1 MNLRMIIIF
10 IIAILFAS
18 FAALIANN
26 WIKNKAAPDK
36 VATSKVVMAA
46 TDIPF
51 GVKLEAF
58 HLETIDWPGTNIPAD
73 SFDNI
78 ENVLGRIT
86 KNSFHAGEVI
96 NAKRITEH
104 LGGSMLSSLI
114 RQDSRAISIRVDDV
128 VGVSGFVL
136 PGNHVDILATR
147 ITRSGGAPKAKTR
160 TILENIK
167 VLAVDQE
174 ASPDKEKP
182 AVVKS
187 VTLELKP
194 DEAEK
199 IAAAMQ
205 EGKIQLTLRNPL
217 DSGRIERKAKPKP
230 APVKTKPTPVRKKPA
245 SPFVVVPW

>member
-1 MNLRMIIIF
+1 MNIRLIIIF
-10 IIAILFAS
+10 IVAIIFAS
-18 FAALIANN
+18 IAAMIANN
-26 WIKNKAAPDK
+26 WISNKAKPEEI
-36 VATSKVVMAA
+36 VTSKVVMAA
-46 TDIPF
+46 KDIPF

-58 HLETIDWPGTNIPAD
+58 HIETIDWPGTNVPTD
-73 SFDNI
+73 SFSDIND
-78 ENVLGRIT
+78 VVGRIV

-104 LGGSMLSSLI
+104 LGGSTLSSLI
-114 RQDSRAISIRVDDV
+114 SADSRAISIRVDDV

-136 PGNHVDILATR
+136 PGNHVDILATLVTR
-147 ITRSGGAPKAKTR
+147 INGVPNAKSK

-182 AVVKS
+182 AVVRA

-199 IAAAMQ
+199 ISEAMQ

-217 DSGRIERKAKPKP
+217 DSNRVVREIK
-230 APVKTKPTPVRKKPA
+230 PVKAQPRPVRKKKPA
-245 SPFVVVPW
+245 PSLVVVPW